1 MCEMEERLF
10 QEYVGK
16 ELIEFL
22 IKECEDN
29 IGNRKVWICIGTG
42 YNVIFQNT
50 SFIVLLHLGSKI
62 KTSLIED
69 IKCFDKHDLTI
80 YIENPFKGVD

>member
-1 MCEMEERLF
+1 MQERLKR
-10 QEYVGK
+10 EYLGK
-16 ELIEFL
+16 ELTEFL
-22 IKECEDN
+22 INEREKK
-29 IGNRKVWICIGTG
+29 IGNRTVWICTGTG

-50 SFIVLLHLGSKI
+50 SFTVLLHLGSKI

-69 IKCFDKHDLTI
+69 IKCLDENDLTI